1 MEEREDW
8 TEVIEAKSSFD
19 FDLGELF
26 RHRDLLYLFVKRDF
40 AATYKQTVLGPAWFF
55 IQPLLTTIVFT
66 IIFGKIAG
74 LSTEGYPKIVFYLS
88 GIVLWSYFAEC
99 LTRTATV
106 FKDNESILGKV
117 YFPRIIMPLS
127 IVASSLVKFGIH
139 FLLFLIIWVYYLF
152 KANTIHPSIYLLISP
167 FLVLLMGALGLG
179 TGLIISALTTRYRDL
194 VFVITFGV
202 QLLMFITPVI
212 YPLSIAN
219 SSFKLLIYLNPITP
233 VIETFRYVFIGAGS
247 MDLLNLGYSLI
258 MTLFI
263 LISGIFLF
271 NRVEK
276 NFMDSI

>member
-1 MEEREDW
+1 MKEREDW
-8 TEVIEAKSSFD
+8 TEIIEAKSSFD

-26 RHRDLLYLFVKRDF
+26 RHRDLLFLFVKRDF

-74 LSTEGYPKIVFYLS
+74 ISTEGYPKIIFYLS

-99 LTRTATV
+99 LTRTSTV

-127 IVASSLVKFGIH
+127 IVASSLVKFGIQ
-139 FLLFLIIWVYYLF
+139 FLLFLIIWTYYFF
-152 KANTIHPSIYLLISP
+152 KANTIHPSAYLLISP
-167 FLVLLMGALGLG
+167 FLILLMGALGLG
-179 TGLIISALTTRYRDL
+179 AGLIISALTTRYRDL

-212 YPLSIAN
+212 YPLSAAN
-219 SSFKLLIYLNPITP
+219 SNFKLLIYLNPITP
-233 VIETFRYVFIGAGS
+233 IIETFRYVFIGAGN
-247 MDLLNLGYSLI
+247 MNLLNLGYSLLV
-258 MTLFI
+258 TLLI
-263 LISGIFLF
+263 LILGIFLF